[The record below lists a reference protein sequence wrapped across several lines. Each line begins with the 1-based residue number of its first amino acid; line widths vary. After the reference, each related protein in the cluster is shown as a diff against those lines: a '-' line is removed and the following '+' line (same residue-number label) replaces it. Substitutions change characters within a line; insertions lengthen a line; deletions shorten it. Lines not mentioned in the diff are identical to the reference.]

1 MYKIYLKRIK
11 NKWIKKTLINYKL
24 MINIATNERAN
35 TVYGANPNPKDSNGC
50 IDLSYF
56 ARYAALEF
64 CFCLFIITSS
74 VRFILIDINTF
85 VKVF

>member
-24 MINIATNERAN
+24 MINITTNERAN
-35 TVYGANPNPKDSNGC
+35 TVYGANPKPKDC
-50 IDLSYF
+50 RDLSYF
-56 ARYAALEF
+56 ARYGAFEF
-64 CFCLFIITSS
+64 CFSLIIITSS
-74 VRFILIDINTF
+74 DSFILIDINTF